1 MMGGRRPKDLP
12 SADIFIHSGDVA
24 KVGSDGELGDFN
36 EWHLGVKNSPQDL
49 TCRSGIFSFDIGKW
63 HQHWWIFHCY
73 VS

>member
-36 EWHLGVKNSPQDL
+36 EWHLGVKKRPARLDMPPRKYRQIASKLVDFPL
-49 TCRSGIFSFDIGKW
+49 LC
-63 HQHWWIFHCY
+63 
-73 VS
+73 